1 MTEWERVT
9 ESCKNASDALCRF
22 GEALV
27 NFASAAVKTFVES
40 IGTENIIKA
49 AAYIEAQKEHPEWVH
64 KANYSKKK
72 RTRKKY
78 HDRIMRQ
85 YWRT

>member
-9 ESCKNASDALCRF
+9 ESLENVSDSICRL
-22 GEALV
+22 GEALL
-27 NFASAAVKTFVES
+27 NWATATVKTLVETLGADS
-40 IGTENIIKA
+40 IIMA
-49 AAYIEAQKEHPEWVH
+49 AAYAKAKREHPEWVH

-78 HDRIMRQ
+78 HDRIMQQ
-85 YWRT
+85 YWRG